1 MKTST
6 AFGNTNSY
14 PTKKTKISDVKPA
27 ILQGCCKSYQ
37 ITL

>member
-14 PTKKTKISDVKPA
+14 PTKKTKISDVKPV
-27 ILQGCCKSYQ
+27 ILQGRCKSYH
-37 ITL
+37 ITM